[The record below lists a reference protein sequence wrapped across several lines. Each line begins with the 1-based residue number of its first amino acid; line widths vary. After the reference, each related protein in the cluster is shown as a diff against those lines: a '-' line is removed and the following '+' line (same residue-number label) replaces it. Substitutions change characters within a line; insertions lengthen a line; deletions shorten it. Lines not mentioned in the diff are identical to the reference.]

1 VINETTRIIRRWLD
15 HPDYGVI
22 ANLHAPGFP
31 HLNTAGEEDELP
43 VDPTIYDDVD
53 NATEVAKLQPPSSP
67 ALIVYADSDS
77 RTDADTMTYQVTET
91 PMAVA
96 IAYVTKDVPE
106 EVAVLGGGYTF
117 RAVRRTLRQFNS
129 QSLSQGYRE
138 LNGVKVMK
146 VGLVTEQA
154 VAASVGQSRLWGFV
168 LASVTVVDRMMAEPS
183 T

>member
-1 VINETTRIIRRWLD
+1 VINETTRIFRRWLD
-15 HPDYGVI
+15 HPEYGVI
-22 ANLHAPGFP
+22 AQLHAPGFP
-31 HLNTAGEEDELP
+31 HMNAAGEEDDMP

-53 NATEVAKLQPPSSP
+53 NASAVAKLQPPVSP
-67 ALIVYADSDS
+67 ALILYVDSDS
-77 RTDADTMTYQVTET
+77 RTDADQRNYQVTES
-91 PMAVA
+91 PMVLA

-117 RAVRRTLRQFNS
+117 RAVRRTLAQFNN
-129 QSLSQGYRE
+129 QNLSGGLRE
-138 LNGVKVMK
+138 LNGIKVMK

-168 LASVTVVDRMMAEPS
+168 LASVTVVDRLIGPS